1 MLSPVYCLLSTS
13 IDMKVR
19 ILPKELIGLIAAGE
33 VIERPASVVKEL
45 VENSID
51 AGATSIS
58 IEFSGAGIE
67 LIRVADNGSGM
78 DETDL
83 ETAVLRHATS
93 KLETS
98 EDLFNI
104 RTLGFRGEAV
114 PSIAAVSRMTVSSR
128 QEQSSSGSFIVMEA
142 GEIIERG
149 KKGMPAGTIIE
160 VRDLFYNMPA
170 RKKFL
175 KTPATEQKNMLDVI
189 SRSALAHPEITFS
202 VTTEGRRIF
211 SIPASMSRADRAG
224 IIAGADFKEHMK
236 EFSRQAPG
244 LHVHGMLATPDVNR
258 PTRSFIYAFVNGRTV
273 KDTVVSGA
281 VLEGF
286 SGLLMRGRYPVV
298 VLFIDIEPADVDV
311 NVHPTKAEVRF
322 REPSRVYGLV
332 VSIVR
337 EALSSLA
344 CNRYDAV
351 CEPDEPYIIGRPVYE
366 NQSAQASFIEDY
378 VERRGFYSDKSVIG
392 VLKSTYILLNDDDA
406 FYILDQHASHER
418 IVFDR
423 LKSSGI
429 SGSQALLYPVV
440 VELSVPEFAAFEE
453 IMDQL
458 EAIGIEAEPFG
469 ETEIA
474 VRTVPTLLK
483 DSDIKDIIHEIVH
496 EPLPKQTDE
505 RRNEIISRIACHSS
519 VRAGKTLTQPEISAL
534 LRQLD
539 EAGAPTTC
547 PHGRPIFKRIP
558 INEIERWIGRKP

>member
-1 MLSPVYCLLSTS
+1 MAKVKLLSK
-13 IDMKVR
+13 DV
-19 ILPKELIGLIAAGE
+19 IGLIAAGE

-51 AGATSIS
+51 AGAKSIS

-83 ETAVLRHATS
+83 ETAILRHATS
-93 KLETS
+93 KLEKA

-104 RTLGFRGEAV
+104 KTLGFRGEAV

-128 QEQSSSGSFIVMEA
+128 QGQSSSGSFINMEA
-142 GEIIERG
+142 GEIIDRG

-160 VRDLFYNMPA
+160 VSDLFFNMPA

-175 KTPATEQKNMLDVI
+175 KTTATEQKNMLDVI
-189 SRSALAHPEITFS
+189 SRSALAHLEITFS

-211 SIPASMSRADRAG
+211 NISASMSRADRAG
-224 IIAGADFKEHMK
+224 IVAGADFKEHMK

-258 PTRSFIYAFVNGRTV
+258 PVRSSIYAFVNGRTV
-273 KDTVVSGA
+273 KDMVVSGA

-286 SGLLMRGRYPVV
+286 SGMLMRGRYPVV

-322 REPSRVYGLV
+322 REPSRIYGLI
-332 VSIVR
+332 VSVIR
-337 EALSSLA
+337 GTLSMSGHSQYSRPDMPEEPFIITEAQYDFPVSQSSFL
-344 CNRYDAV
+344 D
-351 CEPDEPYIIGRPVYE
+351 DIHD
-366 NQSAQASFIEDY
+366 QHS
-378 VERRGFYSDKSVIG
+378 FYSNKSVIG

-423 LKSSGI
+423 LKNSDI
-429 SGSQALLYPVV
+429 SGSQTLLHPIV
-440 VELSVPEFAAFEE
+440 VELTTPEFAAFEE

-458 EAIGIEAEPFG
+458 EAIGIEAGPFG

-474 VRTVPTLLK
+474 VRTIPALLK

-505 RRNEIISRIACHSS
+505 RREEIISRIACHKS
-519 VRAGKTLTQPEISAL
+519 VRASQTLTQPEIAAL

-547 PHGRPIFKRIP
+547 PHGRPIFKRITLE
-558 INEIERWIGRKP
+558 EIEKWIGRKQ

>member
-1 MLSPVYCLLSTS
+1 MKVKLLSK
-13 IDMKVR
+13 D
-19 ILPKELIGLIAAGE
+19 LIGLIAAGE

-58 IEFSGAGIE
+58 VEFSGAGIE
-67 LIRVADNGSGM
+67 LIRIADNGSGM
-78 DETDL
+78 DEADL
-83 ETAVLRHATS
+83 ETSVLRHATS
-93 KLETS
+93 KLEKA

-104 RTLGFRGEAV
+104 KTLGFRGEAV
-114 PSIAAVSRMTVSSR
+114 PSIASVSRMTVSSR
-128 QEQSSSGSFIVMEA
+128 QEQSSSGSFIDMEA

-160 VRDLFYNMPA
+160 VADLFFNMPA

-189 SRSALAHPEITFS
+189 SRYALAHPEITFS
-202 VTTEGRRIF
+202 VTTDSRRIF
-211 SIPASMSRADRAG
+211 NISSSMSRADRAG
-224 IIAGADFKEHMK
+224 IVAGADFKEKMK

-244 LHVHGMLATPDVNR
+244 LHVHGMLASPDVNR
-258 PTRSFIYAFVNGRTV
+258 PTRSSIYAFVNGRTV
-273 KDTVVSGA
+273 KDAVVSGA

-286 SGLLMRGRYPVV
+286 SGMLMRGRYPVV
-298 VLFIDIEPADVDV
+298 VLFIDIDPADVDV

-322 REPSRVYGLV
+322 REPSRIYGLI
-332 VSIVR
+332 VSIIR
-337 EALSSLA
+337 ETLSSSGHSQYSRPDLA
-344 CNRYDAV
+344 GENFITPEAGYDIPV
-351 CEPDEPYIIGRPVYE
+351 SQSSFDDEIDEPGR
-366 NQSAQASFIEDY
+366 
-378 VERRGFYSDKSVIG
+378 FYSNKSVIG
-392 VLKSTYILLNDDDA
+392 VLKSTYVLLNDDDS

-423 LKSSGI
+423 LKNSDI
-429 SGSQALLYPVV
+429 SGSQSLLHPIV
-440 VELSVPEFAAFEE
+440 VELTATEFAAFEE
-453 IMDQL
+453 IVEQL
-458 EAIGIEAEPFG
+458 DAIGIEAEPFG

-474 VRTVPTLLK
+474 VRNVPALLK

-505 RRNEIISRIACHSS
+505 RREEIISRIACHKS
-519 VRAGKTLTQPEISAL
+519 VRAGKTLTQPEIAAL

-547 PHGRPIFKRIP
+547 PHGRPIFKRITLE
-558 INEIERWIGRKP
+558 EIERWIGRKQ